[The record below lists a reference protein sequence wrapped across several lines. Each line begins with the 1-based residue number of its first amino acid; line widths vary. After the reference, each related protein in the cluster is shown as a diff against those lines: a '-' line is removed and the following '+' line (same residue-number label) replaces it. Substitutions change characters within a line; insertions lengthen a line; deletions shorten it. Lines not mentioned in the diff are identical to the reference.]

1 MIWNKLACNQTV
13 AARAKPNYF
22 RKLENCFN
30 FYQHEIYLK
39 QFLFLSISGVKLF
52 RKRMITQLL
61 LFKWKHNI
69 SETQLSCHTNCCV
82 LRRPGNEELAAELI
96 RWTRGLI
103 TKKMSIPSGVGQ
115 HLVQALKKNQEKDK
129 KCKKLLL
136 RSTKSHNNVPIVS

>member
-1 MIWNKLACNQTV
+1 MKNLIWNKLACNQTV

-39 QFLFLSISGVKLF
+39 QFLFLNISGWKLF

-61 LFKWKHNI
+61 LFKWNHMSKR
-69 SETQLSCHTNCCV
+69 SETQLPRHTNCCV

-115 HLVQALKKNQEKDK
+115 HLVQALKKNQKKD
-129 KCKKLLL
+129 
-136 RSTKSHNNVPIVS
+136 